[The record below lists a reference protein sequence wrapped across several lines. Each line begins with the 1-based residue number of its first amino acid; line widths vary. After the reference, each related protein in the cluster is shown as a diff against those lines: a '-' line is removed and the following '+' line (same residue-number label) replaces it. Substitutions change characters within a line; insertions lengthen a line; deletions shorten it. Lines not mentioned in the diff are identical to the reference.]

1 MAKIVLV
8 TGGAR
13 SGKSA
18 FAEDQLADREQVCYI
33 ATGLP
38 RGDDPEWQERIR
50 LHQERRPASW
60 TTQEQYAGLADWL
73 REQSHPV
80 YLLDCATLLTS
91 NRLFDLIAQHFPDKL
106 ELTEEHFLSRQ
117 EQSFLLQLLEEE
129 WQELLSTIRQTNAE
143 CWIVTDEV
151 GLGIVPETRLGRF
164 FRDMQGKINQLIA
177 KEASEAYLVICGLA
191 QQLK

>member
-18 FAEDQLADREQVCYI
+18 FAEEQLADRERVCYI

-38 RGDDPEWQERIR
+38 RGEDPEWQERIR

-106 ELTEEHFLSRQ
+106 ELSEEHFLSRQ

-129 WQELLSTIRQTNAE
+129 WQELLSTIRHTNAE

-164 FRDMQGKINQLIA
+164 FRDVQGKINQLIA

>member
-18 FAEDQLADREQVCYI
+18 FAEEQLADRERVCYI

-38 RGDDPEWQERIR
+38 RGEDPEWQERIR

-73 REQSHPV
+73 QEQSHPV

-91 NRLFDLIAQHFPDKL
+91 NRLFDLISQHFPDKL

-117 EQSFLLQLLEEE
+117 EQSLLLQFLEEE
-129 WQELLSTIRQTNAE
+129 WQELLSTIRQTDAE

-164 FRDMQGKINQLIA
+164 FRDVQGKINQLIA

>member
-18 FAEDQLADREQVCYI
+18 FAEEQLADREEVCYI

-38 RGDDPEWQERIR
+38 RGEDPEWQERIQ

-106 ELTEEHFLSRQ
+106 ELTEENFLSRQ

-129 WQELLSTIRQTNAE
+129 WQELLSAIRQTDAE

-164 FRDMQGKINQLIA
+164 FRDVQGKVNQLIA

>member
-18 FAEDQLADREQVCYI
+18 FAEEQLADRERVCYI

-38 RGDDPEWQERIR
+38 RGEDPEWQERIR

-91 NRLFDLIAQHFPDKL
+91 NRLFDLIAQHYPDKL
-106 ELTEEHFLSRQ
+106 ELTEEYFLSRQ

-129 WQELLSTIRQTNAE
+129 WEELLSAIHQTDAE

-164 FRDMQGKINQLIA
+164 FRDVQGKINQLIA

>member
-18 FAEDQLADREQVCYI
+18 FAEEQLADRERVCYI

-38 RGDDPEWQERIR
+38 REEDPEWQERIR

-91 NRLFDLIAQHFPDKL
+91 NSLFDLIAQHFPDKL
-106 ELTEEHFLSRQ
+106 ELTEENFLSRQ

-129 WQELLSTIRQTNAE
+129 WQELLSAIHQTDVE

-164 FRDMQGKINQLIA
+164 FRDVQGKINQLIA

>member
-18 FAEDQLADREQVCYI
+18 FAEEQLADRERVCYI

-38 RGDDPEWQERIR
+38 RGEDPEWQERIR

-91 NRLFDLIAQHFPDKL
+91 KRLFDVIAQHFPDKL
-106 ELTEEHFLSRQ
+106 ELTEENFLSRQ
-117 EQSFLLQLLEEE
+117 EQSFLLQLLEDE
-129 WQELLSTIRQTNAE
+129 WQELLSTIRQIDSE

-164 FRDMQGKINQLIA
+164 FRDVQGKINQLIA

>member
-18 FAEDQLADREQVCYI
+18 FAEEQLADREEVCYI

-38 RGDDPEWQERIR
+38 RGEDPEWQERIR

-129 WQELLSTIRQTNAE
+129 WRELLSTIRQIDAE

-164 FRDMQGKINQLIA
+164 FRDVQGKINQLIA
-177 KEASEAYLVICGLA
+177 KEASEAYLVICSLA

>member
-18 FAEDQLADREQVCYI
+18 FAEDQLADREEVCYI

-38 RGDDPEWQERIR
+38 RGEDPEWQERIR

-129 WQELLSTIRQTNAE
+129 WQELLSAIRQTNAE

-164 FRDMQGKINQLIA
+164 FRDVQGKINQLIA

>member
-18 FAEDQLADREQVCYI
+18 FAEDQLADREEVCYI

-38 RGDDPEWQERIR
+38 RGEDPEWQERIR

-106 ELTEEHFLSRQ
+106 ELSEEHFLSRQ

-164 FRDMQGKINQLIA
+164 FRDVQGKINQLIA

>member
-18 FAEDQLADREQVCYI
+18 FAEERLADRERVCYI

-38 RGDDPEWQERIR
+38 RGEDPEWQERIR

-60 TTQEQYAGLADWL
+60 TTQEQYAGLADWP

-80 YLLDCATLLTS
+80 YLLDCATILTRH
-91 NRLFDLIAQHFPDKL
+91 RLFDLIAQHFPDKL
-106 ELTEEHFLSRQ
+106 ELTEERFLSRQ

-129 WQELLSTIRQTNAE
+129 WQELLSAIYQTDAE

-164 FRDMQGKINQLIA
+164 FRDVQGKINQLIA

>member
-18 FAEDQLADREQVCYI
+18 FAEERLADRERVCYI

-38 RGDDPEWQERIR
+38 RGEDPEWQERIR

-164 FRDMQGKINQLIA
+164 FRDVQGKINQLIA

>member
-18 FAEDQLADREQVCYI
+18 FAEEQLADRERVCYI

-38 RGDDPEWQERIR
+38 RGEDPEWQERIR

-106 ELTEEHFLSRQ
+106 DLTEEHFLSRQ

-129 WQELLSTIRQTNAE
+129 WQELLSAIHQTDAE

-151 GLGIVPETRLGRF
+151 GLGIIPETRLGRF
-164 FRDMQGKINQLIA
+164 FRDVQGKINQLIA

>member
-18 FAEDQLADREQVCYI
+18 FAEDQLADRERVCYI

-38 RGDDPEWQERIR
+38 RGEDPEWQERIR
-50 LHQERRPASW
+50 MHQERRPASW

-91 NRLFDLIAQHFPDKL
+91 NRLFDLIAQHFPDRL
-106 ELTEEHFLSRQ
+106 ELTEENFLSRQ

-129 WQELLSTIRQTNAE
+129 WQELLSAIRQTNAE

-164 FRDMQGKINQLIA
+164 FRDVQGKINQLIA

>member
-18 FAEDQLADREQVCYI
+18 FAEEQLADREEVCYI

-38 RGDDPEWQERIR
+38 RGEDPEWQERIR

-129 WQELLSTIRQTNAE
+129 WQELLSTIRQTDAE

-164 FRDMQGKINQLIA
+164 FRDVQGKINQLIA

>member
-18 FAEDQLADREQVCYI
+18 FAEERLADRERVCYI

-38 RGDDPEWQERIR
+38 RGEDPEWQERIR

-91 NRLFDLIAQHFPDKL
+91 NSLFDLIAQHFPDKL
-106 ELTEEHFLSRQ
+106 ELTEENFLSRQ
-117 EQSFLLQLLEEE
+117 EQSFLLQLLEDE
-129 WQELLSTIRQTNAE
+129 WQELLSTIRQIDSE

-164 FRDMQGKINQLIA
+164 FRDVQGKINQLIA

>member
-18 FAEDQLADREQVCYI
+18 FAEEQLADRERVCYI

-38 RGDDPEWQERIR
+38 RGEDPEWQERIR

-129 WQELLSTIRQTNAE
+129 WKEVLSAIRQTNAE

-164 FRDMQGKINQLIA
+164 FRDVQGKINQLIA

>member
-18 FAEDQLADREQVCYI
+18 FAEEQLADRERVCYI

-38 RGDDPEWQERIR
+38 RGEDPEWQERIR

-106 ELTEEHFLSRQ
+106 ELTEEQFLSRQ

-164 FRDMQGKINQLIA
+164 FRDVQGKINQQIA

>member
-18 FAEDQLADREQVCYI
+18 FAEDQLADRERVCYI

-38 RGDDPEWQERIR
+38 RGEDPEWQERIR

-117 EQSFLLQLLEEE
+117 EQSFLLQFLEEE
-129 WQELLSTIRQTNAE
+129 WQELLSTIRQTDAE

-164 FRDMQGKINQLIA
+164 FRDVQGKINQLIA

>member
-18 FAEDQLADREQVCYI
+18 FAEEQLADRERVCYI

-38 RGDDPEWQERIR
+38 RGEDPEWQERIR

-129 WQELLSTIRQTNAE
+129 WQELLSAIRQTNAE

-164 FRDMQGKINQLIA
+164 FRDVQGKINQLIA

>member
-18 FAEDQLADREQVCYI
+18 FAEDQLADRERVCYI

-38 RGDDPEWQERIR
+38 RGEDPEWQERIR

-129 WQELLSTIRQTNAE
+129 WQELLSAIHQTDAE

-151 GLGIVPETRLGRF
+151 GLGIIPETRLGRF
-164 FRDMQGKINQLIA
+164 FRDVQGKINQLIA

>member
-18 FAEDQLADREQVCYI
+18 FAEEQLADRERVCYI

-38 RGDDPEWQERIR
+38 REEDPEWQERIR

-91 NRLFDLIAQHFPDKL
+91 NSLFDLIAQHFPDKL
-106 ELTEEHFLSRQ
+106 ELTEENFLSRQ
-117 EQSFLLQLLEEE
+117 EQSFLLQLLEDE
-129 WQELLSTIRQTNAE
+129 WQELLSTILQTNAE

-164 FRDMQGKINQLIA
+164 FRDVQGKINQLIA

>member
-18 FAEDQLADREQVCYI
+18 FAEEQLADRERVCYI

-38 RGDDPEWQERIR
+38 RGEDPEWQERIR

-60 TTQEQYAGLADWL
+60 MTQEQYAGLADWL

-106 ELTEEHFLSRQ
+106 ELTEENFLSRQ

-129 WQELLSTIRQTNAE
+129 WQELLSAIRQTDAE

-164 FRDMQGKINQLIA
+164 FRDVQGKINQLIA

>member
-18 FAEDQLADREQVCYI
+18 FAEERLADRERVCYI

-38 RGDDPEWQERIR
+38 RGEDPEWQERIR

-106 ELTEEHFLSRQ
+106 ELTEENFLSRQ

-129 WQELLSTIRQTNAE
+129 WQELLSTIRQTDAE
-143 CWIVTDEV
+143 YWIVTDEV

-164 FRDMQGKINQLIA
+164 FRDVQGKINQLIA

>member
-18 FAEDQLADREQVCYI
+18 FAEEQLADRERVCYI

-38 RGDDPEWQERIR
+38 RGEDPEWQERIR

-129 WQELLSTIRQTNAE
+129 WQELLSTIHQTDAE

-164 FRDMQGKINQLIA
+164 FRDVQGKINQLIA

>member
-18 FAEDQLADREQVCYI
+18 FAEEQLADRERVCYI

-38 RGDDPEWQERIR
+38 REEDPEWQERIR

-106 ELTEEHFLSRQ
+106 ELTEENFLSRQ

-129 WQELLSTIRQTNAE
+129 WQELLSAIYQTDAE

-151 GLGIVPETRLGRF
+151 GRGIVPETRLGRF
-164 FRDMQGKINQLIA
+164 FRDVQGKINQLIA

>member
-18 FAEDQLADREQVCYI
+18 FAEEQLADRERVCYI

-38 RGDDPEWQERIR
+38 RGEDPEWQERIR

-91 NRLFDLIAQHFPDKL
+91 NRLFDLIAQHFPNKL

-129 WQELLSTIRQTNAE
+129 WQELLSAIYQTDAE

-164 FRDMQGKINQLIA
+164 FRDVQGKINQLIA

>member
-18 FAEDQLADREQVCYI
+18 FAEEQLADRERVCYI

-38 RGDDPEWQERIR
+38 RGEDPEWQERIR

-91 NRLFDLIAQHFPDKL
+91 NRLFDLIAQHYPDKL

-129 WQELLSTIRQTNAE
+129 WQELLSAIHQTDVE
-143 CWIVTDEV
+143 CWIVTDEI

-164 FRDMQGKINQLIA
+164 FRDVQGKINQLIA

>member
-18 FAEDQLADREQVCYI
+18 FAEEQLADRDSVCYI

-38 RGDDPEWQERIR
+38 RGEDPEWQERIR

-60 TTQEQYAGLADWL
+60 TTQEQYAGLAYWL

-106 ELTEEHFLSRQ
+106 ELTEENFLSRQ

-129 WQELLSTIRQTNAE
+129 WQELLSTIRQIDSE

-164 FRDMQGKINQLIA
+164 FRDVQGKINQLIA

>member
-18 FAEDQLADREQVCYI
+18 FAEERLADREQVCYI

-38 RGDDPEWQERIR
+38 RGDDPEWQERMR

-129 WQELLSTIRQTNAE
+129 WQELLSAIRQTNAE

-164 FRDMQGKINQLIA
+164 FRDVQGKINQLIA

>member
-18 FAEDQLADREQVCYI
+18 FAEEQLADRERVCYI

-38 RGDDPEWQERIR
+38 RGEDPEWQERIR

-106 ELTEEHFLSRQ
+106 ELTEEKFLSRQ

-164 FRDMQGKINQLIA
+164 FRDVQGKINQLIA

>member
-1 MAKIVLV
+1 MTKIVLV

-18 FAEDQLADREQVCYI
+18 FAEERLADRERVCYI

-38 RGDDPEWQERIR
+38 RGEDPEWQERIR

-164 FRDMQGKINQLIA
+164 FRDVQGKINQLIA
-177 KEASEAYLVICGLA
+177 KEASVAYLVICGLA

>member
-18 FAEDQLADREQVCYI
+18 FAEEKLADRERVCYI

-38 RGDDPEWQERIR
+38 RGEDPEWQERIR

-91 NRLFDLIAQHFPDKL
+91 NRLFDLISQHFPDKL
-106 ELTEEHFLSRQ
+106 ELTEENFLSRQ

-129 WQELLSTIRQTNAE
+129 WQELLSAIHQTDAE

-164 FRDMQGKINQLIA
+164 FRDVQGKINQLIA

>member
-18 FAEDQLADREQVCYI
+18 FAEDQLADREEVCYI

-38 RGDDPEWQERIR
+38 RGEDPEWQERIR

-91 NRLFDLIAQHFPDKL
+91 NRLFDLIAQHYPDKL
-106 ELTEEHFLSRQ
+106 ELTEEYFLSRQ

-129 WQELLSTIRQTNAE
+129 WQELLSTIRQTDAE

-164 FRDMQGKINQLIA
+164 FRDVQGKINQLIA

>member
-18 FAEDQLADREQVCYI
+18 FAEERLADRERVCYI

-38 RGDDPEWQERIR
+38 RGEDPEWQERIR

-117 EQSFLLQLLEEE
+117 EQAFLLQLLEEE
-129 WQELLSTIRQTNAE
+129 WQELLSAIRQADAE

-164 FRDMQGKINQLIA
+164 FRDVQGKINQLIA

>member
-1 MAKIVLV
+1 MTKIVLV

-18 FAEDQLADREQVCYI
+18 FAEERLADRERVCYI

-129 WQELLSTIRQTNAE
+129 WRELLSTIRQIDAE

-164 FRDMQGKINQLIA
+164 FRDVQGKINQLIA
-177 KEASEAYLVICGLA
+177 KEASEAYLVICSLA

>member
-18 FAEDQLADREQVCYI
+18 FAEDQLADREEVCYI

-38 RGDDPEWQERIR
+38 RGEDPEWQERIR

-60 TTQEQYAGLADWL
+60 TTQEQYAGLADWR

-129 WQELLSTIRQTNAE
+129 WKEVLSTIRQTDAE

-164 FRDMQGKINQLIA
+164 FRDVQGKINQLIA

>member
-1 MAKIVLV
+1 MAKIVLG

-18 FAEDQLADREQVCYI
+18 FAEDQLADREEVCYI

-38 RGDDPEWQERIR
+38 RGEDPEWQERIR

-60 TTQEQYAGLADWL
+60 TTQEQYAGLSDWL

-80 YLLDCATLLTS
+80 YLLDCATLLT
-91 NRLFDLIAQHFPDKL
+91 NNCLFDLIAQHFPDKL
-106 ELTEEHFLSRQ
+106 DLTEEHFLSRQ

-129 WQELLSTIRQTNAE
+129 WQELLSTIRQTDAE

-164 FRDMQGKINQLIA
+164 FRDVQGKINQLIA

>member
-18 FAEDQLADREQVCYI
+18 FAEEQLADRERVCYI

-38 RGDDPEWQERIR
+38 REEDPEWQERIR
-50 LHQERRPASW
+50 LHQERRPAYW

-91 NRLFDLIAQHFPDKL
+91 NSLFDLIAQHFPDKL
-106 ELTEEHFLSRQ
+106 ELTEENFLSRQ

-129 WQELLSTIRQTNAE
+129 WQELLSAIRQTDAE

-164 FRDMQGKINQLIA
+164 FRDVQGKINQLIA